1 MDFSLPIISL
11 ISILFFGVAFLY
23 SSVGHGGAS
32 GYLAVL
38 SFFAVAPVAMS
49 TTALILNLLVAGLA
63 LLSFSHAKH
72 FDLRLTWPFVVSSVP
87 AAFLGGLVHVAAN
100 VYHLILAAVLLLA
113 SLRFLFEVRRR
124 TEEQFFRTPSL
135 VRAFLM
141 GAGIGF
147 VSGLVGVG
155 GGIFLSPL
163 ILLAGWGD
171 AKKTAATSAAFI
183 LVNSLAGLGGRISG
197 GTFEVG
203 TLIPFVAAAFAG
215 GWLGSHLG
223 AERYS
228 NRTIKRV
235 LGLVLLI
242 ASIKLLSSS

>member
-11 ISILFFGVAFLY
+11 ISILFFGVAILY

-38 SFFAVAPVAMS
+38 SFFAVVPAAMS
-49 TTALILNLLVAGLA
+49 TTALILNLLVAGIA
-63 LLSFSHAKH
+63 LLSYSRARHL
-72 FDLRLTWPFVVSSVP
+72 DLRLTWPFLIASVP
-87 AAFLGGLVHVAAN
+87 AAFLGGLVHVAAH
-100 VYHLILAAVLLLA
+100 VYFIILAVVLLLA
-113 SLRFLFEVRRR
+113 SLRFLFEVGTRP
-124 TEEQFFRTPSL
+124 EEQSFKSPSL
-135 VRAFLM
+135 VIAFLV
-141 GAGIGF
+141 GAVIGF
-147 VSGLVGVG
+147 VSGVVGVG

-171 AKKTAATSAAFI
+171 AKRTAATSAAFI
-183 LVNSLAGLGGRISG
+183 FVNSIAGLGGRVSG

-223 AERYS
+223 AVRYS
-228 NRTIKRV
+228 NQTIKRV

-242 ASIKLLSSS
+242 ASVKLFISS